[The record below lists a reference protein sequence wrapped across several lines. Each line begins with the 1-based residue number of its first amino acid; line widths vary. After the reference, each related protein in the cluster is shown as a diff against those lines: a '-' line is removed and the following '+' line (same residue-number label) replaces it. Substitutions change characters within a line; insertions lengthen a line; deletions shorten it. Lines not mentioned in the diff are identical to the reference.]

1 MRTPALRVVGQSV
14 PRRDG
19 LGHVTGKTQYI
30 DDIHLRD
37 MLHLKMVRSPIHHG
51 LIRKVDFSEAEKV
64 PGFVAALT
72 WRDVPKN
79 LYTILCLIG
88 VGPDDE
94 PVLAQDKVLWKG
106 EQIAA
111 ILAESEEAAMEAASR
126 VRLDLEEL
134 PAVFDVEEA
143 LKPGAPILKP
153 WGTNHF
159 IYDYEHGQAN
169 NCRKI
174 RFGDVEA
181 AFAQADFIVE
191 TCYRTSPIEHAP
203 TETTGCVVRPEADGR
218 YTVFTNTQALF
229 FSLDNSALILQAPFN
244 KLHFVGGT
252 VGGGFG
258 GKVDVIVEPIAIL
271 GAMKTGRP
279 VKYRY
284 SREEE
289 MRVSSTR
296 AAWRMYYKDGVM
308 KDGRIIARQVVSYHD
323 SGAYNR
329 HSPYAVTKHAANLTG
344 PYSIPNVSV
353 DAHCVYTN
361 RQPSSAMRGF
371 GVTPAS
377 FAIEVQMDKIA
388 EIVGMDPW
396 EIRFLNAYRNGDLRP
411 YRKVV
416 EDATLI
422 EVMQAAAALVGHE
435 LPEHL
440 QAMSSWDGEGDEGR
454 KTKDEGQRS
463 IDGAS
468 SVHRPSSPHK
478 LRGIG
483 MAAVN
488 YPTGMN
494 LGGDPSQALIH
505 ATTTGTF
512 VISLSSTDLGQGL
525 KTVIAQIGAEALG
538 VPFENVLIDTAD
550 TDTGPHC
557 MGTFAS
563 RATHRVGNA
572 VIQAA
577 HEARKVMLEVAADE
591 LECAPE
597 DLETDGKGFVRVKGS
612 PEHAINIVDLALAAH
627 FKYAR
632 TISGRGMFM
641 KPKSGVDPDTG
652 AMDPDSTEAHACTV
666 AEVEVD
672 TETGEVAVLSL
683 KSAYEIGQ
691 QVNPELVKGQITGG
705 SFMGMAHALYETTAP
720 YYPLPDHN
728 PGSFSEYVLP
738 GPAEL
743 PEIESVVLGYPSA
756 NGPFGVKGVGEMTAN
771 SPIPAIIN
779 AIYNATGVRLTEIPA
794 TPEKVLRAL
803 EGKS

>member
-1 MRTPALRVVGQSV
+1 MTSPAYKVVGQSV

-19 LGHVTGKTQYI
+19 LGHVTGKTQYV
-30 DDIHLRD
+30 DDIHFRD

-51 LIRKVDFSEAEKV
+51 LIKAVDLTEAAKV
-64 PGFVAALT
+64 PGFVRALT

-88 VGPDDE
+88 VGPDE
-94 PVLAQDKVLWKG
+94 EFVLAQDRVLWKG
-106 EQIAA
+106 EPIVA
-111 ILAESEEAAMEAASR
+111 ILAETEEAAMEAAAR

-153 WGTNHF
+153 WGTNYF
-159 IYDYEHGQAN
+159 IYDYEYGQSN
-169 NCRKI
+169 PCRKI

-181 AFAQADFIVE
+181 AFAQADYIVE
-191 TCYRTSPIEHAP
+191 ACYQTSPIEHAP
-203 TETTGCVVRPEADGR
+203 TETTGCVVRPEPDGR
-218 YTVFTNTQALF
+218 FTVLTNTQALF
-229 FSLDNSALILQAPFN
+229 FTLDNSALILQMPFQ

-284 SREEE
+284 TREEE

-296 AAWRMYYKDGVM
+296 AAWRMYFKDGVT

-323 SGAYNR
+323 AGAYNR

-344 PYSIPNVSV
+344 PYSIPNVAI
-353 DAHCVYTN
+353 DAYCVYTN

-377 FAIEVQMDKIA
+377 FAIEAQMDRIA
-388 EIVGMDPW
+388 EVVGMDPW
-396 EIRFLNAYRNGDLRP
+396 AIRFRNAYRNGDIRP
-411 YRKVV
+411 YRKRV

-422 EVMQAAAALVGHE
+422 EVMKAAAELSGHR
-435 LPEHL
+435 LPDHL
-440 QAMSSWDGEGDEGR
+440 LAMNSWEQPPEAPV
-454 KTKDEGQRS
+454 QR
-463 IDGAS
+463 
-468 SVHRPSSPHK
+468 HRPAPRPPAER
-478 LRGIG
+478 LRGKVRGVGI
-483 MAAVN
+483 AAVN

-505 ATTTGTF
+505 ATTTGNF

-538 VPFENVLIDTAD
+538 VPFENVMIDTAD

-577 HEARKVMLEVAADE
+577 QEARKVMLEVAAEE

-597 DLETDGKGFVRVKGS
+597 DLEPDGKGFIRVKGS
-612 PEHAINIVDLALAAH
+612 PEHAISIVDVALAAH
-627 FKYAR
+627 FKYGR
-632 TISGRGMFM
+632 SISGRGMYI
-641 KPKSGVDPDTG
+641 KPKSTVDPDTG

-672 TETGEVAVLSL
+672 TETGEVTVLSL
-683 KSAYEIGQ
+683 KSAYEIGR
-691 QVNPELVKGQITGG
+691 QVNPALVKGQITGG

-720 YYPLPDHN
+720 YYPRPDHS
-728 PGSFSEYVLP
+728 PGNFAEYVLP

-743 PEIESVVLGYPSA
+743 PVIESVVLEYPSV
-756 NGPFGVKGVGEMTAN
+756 NGPFGVKGIGEMTAN

-779 AIYNATGVRLTEIPA
+779 AIADATGVRLTEIPA

-803 EGKS
+803 DHARAEAGL